1 MLIAACGEPQPQ
13 RALDNLKALGE
24 GSASGCAGCVL
35 RDAIASAERGDTI
48 NVPPGVYSLPFGE
61 LLINKDITLI
71 GAGPDKTFLQAA
83 EAPGDTNHRVLRVSF
98 GNTVNISGMTL
109 RNGVEDSKEERM
121 IIFPVLPGGIVTI
134 NHEFGGGVYNH
145 GTLHLNNVV
154 ITGNRSG
161 SGAGIFNGGTMTLTS
176 CRVTGNQAVAMG
188 GGIFNGG
195 FLTVTDCIIDGN
207 VSNTGGGVENWP
219 TSRWPNLH

>member
-1 MLIAACGEPQPQ
+1 
-13 RALDNLKALGE
+13 
-24 GSASGCAGCVL
+24 
-35 RDAIASAERGDTI
+35 
-48 NVPPGVYSLPFGE
+48 
-61 LLINKDITLI
+61 
-71 GAGPDKTFLQAA
+71 
-83 EAPGDTNHRVLRVSF
+83 
-98 GNTVNISGMTL
+98 
-109 RNGVEDSKEERM
+109 M

-161 SGAGIFNGGTMTLTS
+161 SGAGIFNGGNMTLTS